1 MSNERDKDPEHT
13 LERLFAQ
20 AEPRPLPPAAD
31 TEEIRRALY
40 EEWDAVTGRRIW
52 WRRAGALAAAVAGVA
67 VVAWLTVGGPTP
79 PQAVVAVVSVER
91 VEGIVGMQV
100 GGELASGAAV
110 FTGSGQVALR
120 LASGGSLRLGPQTR
134 IRLTGAD
141 SVQLVAGAVY
151 FDSED
156 ARASVPFA
164 IDSEHGVVRDVG
176 TQFLVRAD
184 PQQLEVGVRDGRVTL
199 ERAASQTDA
208 GVGERLI
215 VAAGES
221 EVRRESI
228 TAFGDEWAWAE
239 RLAPPFEIDGKSLL
253 EFLAWFEAQTGRT
266 VVFADAA
273 AEQAG
278 TTVLH
283 GSIDLE
289 PLEKLA
295 AVLTL
300 ADLDYTL
307 DGARVVI
314 TSR

>member
-1 MSNERDKDPEHT
+1 MSNERDNDPDRT
-13 LERLFAQ
+13 LERLFAH

-31 TEEIRRALY
+31 TDKIRRALY
-40 EEWDAVTGRRIW
+40 EEWDAVTGRRIG
-52 WRRAGALAAAVAGVA
+52 WRRAGTLAAAAAGVA

-79 PQAVVAVVSVER
+79 LQPGPAVASVER
-91 VEGIVGMQV
+91 SEGIIGMQV
-100 GGELASGAAV
+100 GAELVSGATV
-110 FTGSGQVALR
+110 FTGSGQLGLR

-134 IRLTGAD
+134 VQLTGAD
-141 SVQLVAGAVY
+141 SAQLVAGAVY

-156 ARASVPFA
+156 ARAAVPFA
-164 IDSEHGVVRDVG
+164 IESALGVVRDVG
-176 TQFLVRAD
+176 TQFLVRVD

-199 ERAASQTDA
+199 ERAAGETDV

-215 VAAGES
+215 VAAGAS

-228 TAFGDEWAWAE
+228 TAFGDEWSWAE
-239 RLAPPFEIDGKSLL
+239 RLAPPFEIDGRSLL

-266 VVFADAA
+266 VVFADTA
-273 AEQAG
+273 AEQASA
-278 TTVLH
+278 TVLH

-300 ADLDYTL
+300 ADLDYSL
-307 DGARVVI
+307 DGERVVI
-314 TSR
+314 ASR